1 MNKKFKRM
9 LATVSAIATCAVS
22 VVSTSAGAMAIGIKG
37 DKYPNQY
44 TTSFTVIG
52 DDRDIKYTFWQA
64 GTDYYGNP
72 DYFKVFIS
80 EPITKIDSSTG
91 EETTLYRTMF
101 VHTYM
106 IGDGNGGKASHTDV
120 CSGWSVNS
128 FASFSSITGD
138 VNEDRMPLVEEYL
151 LKNSIPYTIENR
163 NIDLY
168 GDVNIT
174 SICFDNKNMTPDEIA
189 ELATKI
195 RKYADWSFEDMA
207 LPDSTDM
214 IEITDMEISL
224 PEPTLIGD
232 ANEDGEV
239 NISDAVLIM
248 QSITNPSEY
257 SLTIQGIANADVA
270 DNDGITLLDAL
281 RIQEMQVGK

>member
-9 LATVSAIATCAVS
+9 LATVSAVAMCAVS
-22 VVSTSAGAMAIGIKG
+22 VVSTSAGALGFGFK
-37 DKYPNQY
+37 DNKYPNQY
-44 TTSFTVIG
+44 TTSFTLASHDG
-52 DDRDIKYTFWQA
+52 SDGLKFHFWQA
-64 GTDYYGNP
+64 GTDYYGDP
-72 DYFKVFIS
+72 DYFRVFIS

-101 VHTYM
+101 VYMYM
-106 IGDGNGGKASHTDV
+106 IDDGNGGKMPYTDV
-120 CSGWSVNS
+120 CMGGYVDS
-128 FASFSSITGD
+128 FAMFSSSSGD
-138 VNEDRMPLVEEYL
+138 VNEDKIALVEKYL
-151 LKNSIPYTIENR
+151 LQNSIPYTVDNF
-163 NIDLY
+163 
-168 GDVNIT
+168 GDMMHIT
-174 SICFDNKNMTPDEIA
+174 FDNSNMNYDEIA
-189 ELATKI
+189 QLATEI
-195 RKYADWSFEDMA
+195 RKAVDWSFEGML

-257 SLTIQGIANADVA
+257 SLTIQGVANADVA